1 MNDHEL
7 VIRLKN
13 GDTSAFDEL
22 YEKYKNQ
29 AVRTAFLITK
39 NNDLSFDIAQE
50 AFIRCYTNIA
60 KLKNPLMFRSWFL
73 KILVRTAW
81 ELSKKDSAIVPVEEI
96 FEKAEENSL
105 YSSDNTADFRLLYEA
120 VNSLN
125 KKQRTVVV
133 LHYFNDISV
142 KEIAEITGSFEST
155 VKSQLFLARKKI
167 KSYIEKSNGKGGL
180 IINET

>member
-1 MNDHEL
+1 
-7 VIRLKN
+7 
-13 GDTSAFDEL
+13 
-22 YEKYKNQ
+22 
-29 AVRTAFLITK
+29 
-39 NNDLSFDIAQE
+39 
-50 AFIRCYTNIA
+50 
-60 KLKNPLMFRSWFL
+60 
-73 KILVRTAW
+73 LVRTAW

-105 YSSDNTADFRLLYEA
+105 YSNDSTADFRLLYEA

-167 KSYIEKSNGKGGL
+167 KSYIEKSNEKGGL